1 MEKKSD
7 AGKSGQNE
15 LSDSRELYHAC
26 RYGTAVEKQA
36 AYEILWSYL
45 VRVTLQVL
53 YDQADAE
60 SLAQEC
66 AQRALI
72 RVHER
77 IADCREPAA
86 FRTWARR
93 IGGNL
98 AIDELRRRKRLLPLE
113 AVKEPAASDVPGKVM
128 METAVSQTIDR
139 EQLRSLLNSAPM
151 SERSRRLVVGRF
163 LDDLP
168 DEILAQYESDLA
180 DKTIRPSHIQVTRA
194 KNIVKL
200 RTWEPI
206 HLFFEER

>member
-1 MEKKSD
+1 MEENATAD
-7 AGKSGQNE
+7 KSGKNKP
-15 LSDSRELYHAC
+15 SDSRELYYAC
-26 RYGTAVEKQA
+26 RFGTAQEQQA
-36 AYEILWSYL
+36 AYEILWPYL

-72 RVHER
+72 RVYKR
-77 IADCREPAA
+77 IADCREPTA
-86 FRTWARR
+86 FRTWVRR

-113 AVKEPAASDVPGKVM
+113 SVKEPAASDVPGTID
-128 METAVSQTIDR
+128 METAVSQTLNST
-139 EQLRSLLNSAPM
+139 QLRQLLNSSPM
-151 SERSRRLVVGRF
+151 SERSRRLVIGRF

-180 DKTIRPSHIQVTRA
+180 DKVVRPSHIQVTRA
-194 KNIVKL
+194 KNIAKL
-200 RTWEPI
+200 RDWEPI
-206 HLFFEER
+206 RLFFEER